1 MALLTLVHEFFS
13 LGPLNVNS
21 IRNNF
26 DLPKNITID
35 VDIMISGKKI
45 VDFFSHFPVLITGL
59 GTPFSQNKNNG
70 RVLSVIRNHIT

>member
-13 LGPLNVNS
+13 LGHLNVNS

-26 DLPKNITID
+26 DLLKNITID
-35 VDIMISGKKI
+35 VDIIISGKKF